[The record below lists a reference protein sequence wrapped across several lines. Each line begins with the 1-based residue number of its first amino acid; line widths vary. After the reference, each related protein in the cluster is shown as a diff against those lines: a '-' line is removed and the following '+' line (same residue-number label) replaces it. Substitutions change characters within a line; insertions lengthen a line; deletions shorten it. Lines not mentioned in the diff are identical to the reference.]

1 MKNAPTQFPAR
12 TIAKFL
18 KKSLTLLR
26 FSRVDKTIKQFPV
39 KRSPPLSTTNIRPIG
54 NTAPVTNF
62 ATPLSAIAC
71 AAVDDC
77 ICTGYETDD

>member
-39 KRSPPLSTTNIRPIG
+39 KRSPR
-54 NTAPVTNF
+54 
-62 ATPLSAIAC
+62 
-71 AAVDDC
+71 
-77 ICTGYETDD
+77 